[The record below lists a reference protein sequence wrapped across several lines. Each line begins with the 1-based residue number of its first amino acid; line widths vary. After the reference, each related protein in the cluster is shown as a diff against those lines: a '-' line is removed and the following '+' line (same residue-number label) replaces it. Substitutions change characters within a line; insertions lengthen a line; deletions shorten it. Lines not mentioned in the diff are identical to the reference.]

1 MSTPSRST
9 LLTVCLAIGVLVH
22 LVGLL
27 SGCLGSSGSFTAMTA
42 PDLLTGPI
50 QLPMPMWFHL
60 GNLALIVLSST
71 LSAILLVLTLGTLAR
86 QEWSREPMKL
96 CLKVAIGW
104 QAINYLGTVLLQ
116 GLTFNITIDN
126 VAHQLAATPSVVPPD
141 LLEMIATVSLIAG
154 MALGLVFAA
163 LIAGL
168 FVATLRGLEHEGT
181 A

>member
-1 MSTPSRST
+1 
-9 LLTVCLAIGVLVH
+9 
-22 LVGLL
+22 
-27 SGCLGSSGSFTAMTA
+27 
-42 PDLLTGPI
+42 
-50 QLPMPMWFHL
+50 
-60 GNLALIVLSST
+60 
-71 LSAILLVLTLGTLAR
+71 
-86 QEWSREPMKL
+86 MKL